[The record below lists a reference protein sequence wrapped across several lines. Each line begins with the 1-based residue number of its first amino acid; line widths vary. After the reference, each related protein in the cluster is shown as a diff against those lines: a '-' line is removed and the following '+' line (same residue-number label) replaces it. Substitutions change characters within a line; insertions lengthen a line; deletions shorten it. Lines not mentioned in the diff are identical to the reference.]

1 MTWKSFYSSFRPI
14 FRAYFELYRMRTP
27 IVTLLLF
34 LFFLQGLSAQLT
46 GTIRDGDT
54 AELMEYATAALFKQ
68 QDSTLVTGVISDLTG
83 FFTIEDVRHGSY
95 YLEVSFV
102 GYAVTSISDIQITS
116 RGEVKD
122 LGLVELSI
130 SANQLNEVVVRG
142 NEATVINKIDRQVFD
157 AGKFQNAQGG
167 TATDLVKNLPSISV
181 DGLGQISVRGS
192 TGFVVLLNGK
202 PVQGNASTLLNQ
214 LPANAIERVEVV
226 TAPSAK
232 YDPEG
237 KAGILNIITK
247 KGATDG
253 SFAQVNLKLG
263 LPSVEDYDNAE
274 YAARYGVDATYNIR
288 SDKWNISLGG
298 NFQRNDLAGRREG
311 DVFTIVDN
319 SRTQFPSDGERS
331 FDEVNYSGRFTVDFT
346 PDSTNTYSLG
356 FYAGKRSKDRTAD
369 ILYYNNHAVS
379 PANSSNRLYT
389 FQYFNENLRIRK
401 SDFVLGSIDY
411 AHVFKNDSRL
421 STSFLYEYTLLGGP
435 TTNRN
440 LGYPDTS
447 VILQD
452 EFNTNDNPLNG
463 IRFQLDYALKE
474 LPLGNLETGYQ
485 YRILDHTGNFIYDRR
500 NNTSGE
506 FELVPE
512 FSSEVDLK
520 RSIHSGYLQL
530 TGKKKQWEY
539 AAGARLEAMDRDFDL
554 RDKTNTIDTTYT
566 YDFVKLYPSASM
578 QYTSE
583 NETKYKMAYSK
594 RVERTTTFKMNPF
607 PEREHSETL
616 EQGDPT
622 LLPEFIDLVEAGV
635 SKSFTNDYSIYA
647 TAFFRNTQNLV
658 NRVNTVFNDTIL
670 NRIYSNV
677 GRGRALGL
685 ELGSQLNP
693 SEKWSNF
700 VGATIYNNDIKGTF
714 DGRDI
719 EQNTM
724 QYVVNANSTFDFS
737 ETTSL
742 QFSFNYLSARKTA
755 QGEDSEFYSPNM
767 TFRKSFLD
775 GRLVGTLQWLNMDL
789 GLLNTNQQRITTFRE
804 GEFFTTTNYVYEVDM
819 FLVNLSYSFNKNK
832 NKSKFIES
840 EFGKREF

>member
-1 MTWKSFYSSFRPI
+1 
-14 FRAYFELYRMRTP
+14 MRLNF
-27 IVTLLLF
+27 LLLNF
-34 LFFLQGLSAQLT
+34 LLISNFITAQLS
-46 GTIRDGDT
+46 GTIEDIGTQER
-54 AELMEYATAALFKQ
+54 MEYATAALFNEI
-68 QDSTLVTGVISDLTG
+68 DSTLVTGVISDATG
-83 FFTIEDVRHGSY
+83 IFNIKNIRRGNY

-102 GYAVTSISDIQITS
+102 GYQMKFISAIQINN
-116 RGEVKD
+116 RGEVKN
-122 LGLVELSI
+122 LGIIQLSI
-130 SANQLNEVVVRG
+130 SNQLNEVVVRADA
-142 NEATVINKIDRQVFD
+142 ATVVNKIDRQVFD
-157 AGKFQNAQGG
+157 AKKFQSAQGG

-181 DGLGQISVRGS
+181 DGLGEISVRGS

-202 PVQGNASTLLNQ
+202 PVQGNATTLLNQ

-247 KGATDG
+247 KGATNG
-253 SFAQVNLKLG
+253 TFAQVNVKAG

-274 YAARYGVDATYNIR
+274 YAQRYGVDATYNIR
-288 SDKWNISLGG
+288 SDQWNISLGA
-298 NFQRNDLAGRREG
+298 NYQRNDLAGRREG
-311 DVFTIVDN
+311 NVFTIIED
-319 SRTQFPSDGERS
+319 RKTQFPSDGERS

-369 ILYYNNHAVS
+369 ILYYDNNAVS
-379 PANSSNRLYT
+379 PANGGNRLYS
-389 FQYFNENLRIRK
+389 FQYFNENLRIRRG
-401 SDFVLGSIDY
+401 DFVLGSFDY
-411 AHVFKNDSRL
+411 SHDFKNDSRL

-435 TTNRN
+435 TTNLN
-440 LGYPDTS
+440 LGYPNTS
-447 VILQD
+447 EVLQD

-463 IRFQLDYALKE
+463 IRFQVDYALKDFSF
-474 LPLGNLETGYQ
+474 GKLETGYQ
-485 YRILDHTGNFIYDRR
+485 YRSLDHKGDFIYERR
-500 NNTSGE
+500 NNATGQ

-520 RSIHSGYLQL
+520 RSLHSGYVQL
-530 TGKKKQWEY
+530 SGKKEKWEY

-566 YDFVKLYPSASM
+566 YNFVKLYPSASA

-583 NETKYKMAYSK
+583 NNTKYKVAYSK

-607 PEREHSETL
+607 AEREHSETL

-635 SKSFTNDYSIYA
+635 SKSFNNDYSIYA
-647 TAFFRNTQNLV
+647 TAFFRNTKNLV

-677 GRGRALGL
+677 GRGRSLGL
-685 ELGSQLNP
+685 EIGSQLNP
-693 SEKWSNF
+693 TEKWSNF
-700 VGATIYNNDIKGTF
+700 IGATIYNNDIQGSF
-714 DGRDI
+714 NGRSI
-719 EQNTM
+719 NQNAM
-724 QYVVNANSTFDFS
+724 QYVVNANATFDFS

-742 QFSFNYLSARKTA
+742 QFSLNYLSARKTA
-755 QGEDSEFYSPNM
+755 QGEDSEFYSPNL

-775 GRLVGTLQWLNMDL
+775 GRLVGTVQLLNMDL

-819 FLVNLSYSFNKNK
+819 FIINLSYSFNKNK
-832 NKSKFIES
+832 NRSKFIES